1 MADEAQ
7 HLTAAKPESASGP
20 AAKPAQNATNPA
32 TGSAQGPVEHAQS
45 APTDKAAGPSRP
57 QSASAEDPAP
67 APTAAPPARPAPTGQ
82 PARSGSSNRVRAR
95 LARLGVQRSNP
106 YNPVLEPLL
115 RTVRGQDPKIETAT
129 LRQIEK
135 AYQVAERWHR
145 GQKRKSGDPYITHPL
160 AVTTILAE
168 LGMDPAT
175 LMAGLLHDTVE
186 DTEYGLDQLRRDFG
200 DSVAL
205 LVDGVTKLDK
215 VKFGEAAQAET
226 VRKMVVAMAKDPR
239 VLVIKLADRLHNMRT
254 MRYLKREKQE
264 KKARETL
271 EIYAPLA
278 HRLGMNTI
286 KWELED
292 LAFAILYPKMYDEIV
307 RLVAERAP
315 KRDEYLA
322 IVTDEVQQDLRAAR
336 IKATVTGRPKH
347 YYSVYQKMIVRGR
360 DFAEIYDLVGIRV
373 LVDTVR
379 DCYAALGTVH
389 ARWNPVPGRF
399 KDYIAMPKFNMY
411 QSLHT
416 TVIGPNGKPVELQ
429 IRTFDMHRRAEY
441 GIAAHWKYKQEAVAG
456 ASKVRSDQPR
466 TTGKDDHLN
475 DMAWLRQLLDWQK
488 ETEDPGEFL
497 ESLRFDLSRNEVFVF
512 TPKGDVIAL
521 PAGATPVDFSYAVHT
536 EVGHRTIGARVNGR
550 LVPLESTLDNGDLV
564 EVFTSKAAGAGPS
577 RDWLNF
583 VKSPRARN
591 KIRAWFSKERRDEAI
606 EQGKDAIVR
615 AMRKQ
620 NLPIQ
625 RILTGDSLV
634 TLAHEMRYPDISA
647 LYAAIGESHVSA
659 QSVVQKLVQALGG
672 EEAATEEIDE
682 SVPSTRS
689 RKRRGSNDPGVVVK
703 GVEDVWVKLA
713 RCCTP
718 VPGDPIIGF
727 VTRGSGVSVHRNDC
741 VNIESLSREPE
752 RILEVEWAPT
762 QSSVFLVAIQVEA
775 LDRSRL
781 LSDVTRVLSDQHVN
795 ILSAAVQT
803 SRDRVAT
810 SRFTFEMGDPKH
822 LGHVL
827 KAVRGV
833 EGVYDV
839 YRVTSARRP

>member
-1 MADEAQ
+1 MPDEAQ
-7 HLTAAKPESASGP
+7 PRTAAEHDQPAERAAAP
-20 AAKPAQNATNPA
+20 AAKPASEPVKADRAADKPRPEPA
-32 TGSAQGPVEHAQS
+32 Q
-45 APTDKAAGPSRP
+45 DRP
-57 QSASAEDPAP
+57 AAP
-67 APTAAPPARPAPTGQ
+67 APVARPTASQHP
-82 PARSGSSNRVRAR
+82 RSGSSNRVRAR

-115 RTVRGQDPKIETAT
+115 RIVRSNDPKIETST
-129 LRQIEK
+129 LRQIER

-186 DTEYGLDQLRRDFG
+186 DTEYGLDTLKRDFG
-200 DSVAL
+200 DQVAL

-322 IVTDEVQQDLRAAR
+322 IVTDEVQSDLRAAR

-456 ASKVRSDQPR
+456 ASKVRTDVPR
-466 TTGKDDHLN
+466 KSGGKDDHLN

-488 ETEDPGEFL
+488 ETEDPSEFL

-577 RDWLNF
+577 RDWLGF

-606 EQGKDAIVR
+606 EQGKDAIVK

-634 TLAHEMRYPDISA
+634 TIAHEMRYPDISS
-647 LYAAIGESHVSA
+647 LYAAIGEGHVAA
-659 QSVVQKLVQALGG
+659 QGVVQKLVQALGG
-672 EEAATEEIDE
+672 EEAANEDIAE
-682 SVPSTRS
+682 SAPPSRS
-689 RKRRGSNDPGVVVK
+689 RKRRTNADPGVVVK

-727 VTRGSGVSVHRNDC
+727 VTRGSGVSVHRADC
-741 VNIESLSREPE
+741 VNVDSLSQEPE

>member
-1 MADEAQ
+1 MPDEVQPISAAQ
-7 HLTAAKPESASGP
+7 PDPQAEQATAAAATPPP
-20 AAKPAQNATNPA
+20 APPAEPAPKPA
-32 TGSAQGPVEHAQS
+32 PV
-45 APTDKAAGPSRP
+45 K
-57 QSASAEDPAP
+57 PAP
-67 APTAAPPARPAPTGQ
+67 AKSAA
-82 PARSGSSNRVRAR
+82 SSNRVRAR

-115 RTVRGQDPKIETAT
+115 RIVRSNDPKIETST
-129 LRQIEK
+129 LRQLEQ

-186 DTEYGLDQLRRDFG
+186 DTEYGLEDLRRDFG
-200 DSVAL
+200 DAVAL
-205 LVDGVTKLDK
+205 LVDGVTKLDR

-292 LAFAILYPKMYDEIV
+292 LSFAILYPKMYDEIV

-322 IVTDEVQQDLRAAR
+322 LVTDEVQVDLRAAR

-416 TVIGPNGKPVELQ
+416 TVIGPSGKPVELQ

-441 GIAAHWKYKQEAVAG
+441 GIAAHWKYKQQTVAG
-456 ASKVRSDQPR
+456 TSKVRTDVPQAAKGSAGQD
-466 TTGKDDHLN
+466 TVN

-497 ESLRFDLSRNEVFVF
+497 DSLRFDLSRNEVFVF

-521 PAGATPVDFSYAVHT
+521 PAGATPVDFAYAVHT

-564 EVFTSKAAGAGPS
+564 EVFTSKAEGAGPS
-577 RDWLNF
+577 RDWLGF

-606 EQGKDAIVR
+606 EHGKDAIAR

-634 TLAHEMRYPDISA
+634 TLAHEMRYPDISS
-647 LYAAIGESHVSA
+647 LYAAIGEGHVAA
-659 QSVVQKLVQALGG
+659 QGVVQKLVAALGG
-672 EEAATEEIDE
+672 EEAANEDIEE
-682 SVPSTRS
+682 SMPARTRG
-689 RKRRGSNDPGVVVK
+689 KRRSNADPGVVVK
-703 GVEDVWVKLA
+703 GVDDVWVKLA

-727 VTRGSGVSVHRNDC
+727 VTRGSGVSVHRADC
-741 VNIESLSREPE
+741 VNVDSLSQQPE
-752 RILEVEWAPT
+752 RMLEVEWAPT

>member
-1 MADEAQ
+1 MPDEVQPLSAAQ
-7 HLTAAKPESASGP
+7 P
-20 AAKPAQNATNPA
+20 
-32 TGSAQGPVEHAQS
+32 
-45 APTDKAAGPSRP
+45 DP
-57 QSASAEDPAP
+57 QAEQA
-67 APTAAPPARPAPTGQ
+67 AAPPATPPPAPPVK
-82 PARSGSSNRVRAR
+82 PAPAKSAGSSNRVRAR

-115 RTVRGQDPKIETAT
+115 RIVRSNDPKIETAT
-129 LRQIEK
+129 LRQIEQ

-186 DTEYGLDQLRRDFG
+186 DTEYGLEDLRRDFG
-200 DSVAL
+200 DAVAL
-205 LVDGVTKLDK
+205 LVDGVTKLDR

-315 KRDEYLA
+315 KRDEYLTV
-322 IVTDEVQQDLRAAR
+322 VTDEVQTDLRAAR

-416 TVIGPNGKPVELQ
+416 TVIGPSGKPVELQ

-441 GIAAHWKYKQEAVAG
+441 GIAAHWKYKQQTVAG
-456 ASKVRSDQPR
+456 TSKVRTDVPQAAKGSAGQD
-466 TTGKDDHLN
+466 TVN

-497 ESLRFDLSRNEVFVF
+497 DSLRFDLSRNEVFVF

-521 PAGATPVDFSYAVHT
+521 PAGATPVDFAYAVHT

-564 EVFTSKAAGAGPS
+564 EVFTSKAEGAGPS
-577 RDWLNF
+577 RDWLGF

-591 KIRAWFSKERRDEAI
+591 KIRGWFSKERRDEAI
-606 EQGKDAIVR
+606 EHGKDAIAR

-634 TLAHEMRYPDISA
+634 TLAHEMRYPDISS
-647 LYAAIGESHVSA
+647 LYAAIGEGHVAA
-659 QSVVQKLVQALGG
+659 QGVVQKLVQALGG
-672 EEAATEEIDE
+672 EEAANEDIEE
-682 SVPSTRS
+682 SVPPSRTRGTR
-689 RKRRGSNDPGVVVK
+689 RKNADPGVVVK
-703 GVEDVWVKLA
+703 GVDDVWVKLA

-718 VPGDPIIGF
+718 VPGDPIVGF
-727 VTRGSGVSVHRNDC
+727 VTRGSGVSVHRADC
-741 VNIESLSREPE
+741 VNVDSLSQEPE
-752 RILEVEWAPT
+752 RMLEVEWAPT

>member
-1 MADEAQ
+1 MPDEAQ
-7 HLTAAKPESASGP
+7 HLTAAKPESASAA
-20 AAKPAQNATNPA
+20 AAKPAPNAPHAKNDTR
-32 TGSAQGPVEHAQS
+32 GPVERAQS
-45 APTDKAAGPSRP
+45 APVDKPAEQSRP
-57 QSASAEDPAP
+57 KPV
-67 APTAAPPARPAPTGQ
+67 PPAVRQSGNQ

-95 LARLGVQRSNP
+95 LARLGVQRANP

-115 RTVRGQDPKIETAT
+115 RIVRSNDPKIETST
-129 LRQIEK
+129 LRQIER

-186 DTEYGLDQLRRDFG
+186 DTEYGLEDLRRDFG
-200 DSVAL
+200 DVVAL

-416 TVIGPNGKPVELQ
+416 TVIGPGGKPVELQ

-456 ASKVRSDQPR
+456 ASKVRTDAPKSS
-466 TTGKDDHLN
+466 GKSKDDHLN

-521 PAGATPVDFSYAVHT
+521 PAGATPVDFAYAVHT

-564 EVFTSKAAGAGPS
+564 EVFTSKAPGAGPS
-577 RDWLNF
+577 RDWLGF

-634 TLAHEMRYPDISA
+634 TLAHEMRYADISA
-647 LYAAIGESHVSA
+647 LYAAIGEGHVSA
-659 QSVVQKLVQALGG
+659 QNIVQKLVQALGG

-682 SVPSTRS
+682 SVPPARGRS
-689 RKRRGSNDPGVVVK
+689 RKRRSSADPGVVVK
-703 GVEDVWVKLA
+703 GVDDVWVKLA

-727 VTRGSGVSVHRNDC
+727 VTRGSGVSVHRSDC
-741 VNIESLSREPE
+741 VNVDSLSREPE

-839 YRVTSARRP
+839 YRVTSARNRT